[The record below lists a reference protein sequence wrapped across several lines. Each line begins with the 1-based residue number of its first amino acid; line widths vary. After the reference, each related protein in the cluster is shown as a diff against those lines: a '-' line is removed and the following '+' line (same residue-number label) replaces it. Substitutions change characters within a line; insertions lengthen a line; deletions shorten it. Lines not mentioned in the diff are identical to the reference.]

1 MDPVIT
7 RRPLAFED
15 LVEIWAFIAE
25 DSERQADRFLA
36 TIDSKLRLLAH
47 EPLIGRAR
55 EELLPGLRS
64 FPVGRYVLFYVPA
77 EDGIEVVRVLHS
89 ARDIDLDDF
98 QPEGGS

>member
-1 MDPVIT
+1 MDREIT
-7 RRPLAFED
+7 QRPLAFED

-47 EPLIGRAR
+47 QPHIGRAR

-64 FPVGRYVLFYVPA
+64 FPVGRYVVFYLPA
-77 EDGIEVVRVLHS
+77 EGGIDVVRVLHS
-89 ARDIDLDDF
+89 ARDIDLGDF
-98 QPEGGS
+98 QAEGG